1 MNILD
6 LLIEIIGPIPE
17 GELTNGTML
26 YYVFSF
32 ILVVYLLKVLLT
44 LIRSMFSIK

>member
-6 LLIEIIGPIPE
+6 LLIEILGPIPE

-32 ILVVYLLKVLLT
+32 ILVIYLLKVFLT
-44 LIRSMFSIK
+44 LIRSMFGIK